1 MKKIESIEEFDSFIS
16 SEKPVI
22 VVFSTHD
29 CATCKPVKE
38 KVEKR
43 FTQVE
48 TAEVFLDDLTELSG
62 RLSIFNVPTVCI
74 YLESKELYRFIR
86 VFSMDEIEEKLNRI
100 LQFME

>member
-1 MKKIESIEEFDSFIS
+1 MKRIEKTEEFDSFIS
-16 SEKPVI
+16 SKKPVI

-38 KVEKR
+38 KVEKK

-48 TAEVFLDDLTELSG
+48 TAEVFLDDLAELAG

-86 VFSMDEIEEKLNRI
+86 VFSMDEIEEKLNRVLEF
-100 LQFME
+100 LQ

>member
-1 MKKIESIEEFDSFIS
+1 MKRIEKTEEFDSFIS
-16 SEKPVI
+16 SKKPVI

-38 KVEKR
+38 KVEKKL
-43 FTQVE
+43 TQVE
-48 TAEVFLDDLTELSG
+48 TAEVFLDDLAELAG

-86 VFSMDEIEEKLNRI
+86 VFSMDEIEEKLNRVLEF
-100 LQFME
+100 LQ